1 MKSPTKYWKIVERLF
16 LNKDFYMFQSHETKF
31 ITDKFEHLN
40 PYDDSE
46 LYPKEQLW
54 LEKLDKTYPQA
65 ELDNL

>member
-1 MKSPTKYWKIVERLF
+1 
-16 LNKDFYMFQSHETKF
+16 MFQSHETKF